1 MGGQIYSK
9 GITTDNV
16 EGCNVA
22 YVQLYADENLT
33 ELASLDRNLT
43 TNDEWEVIANG
54 CFFDRTNFYLGT
66 TKMPIAHGCEGVYKG
81 LDIDWY
87 TNYYPEFDIDAYYES
102 LNITQE
108 NAGYFFVIFTQA
120 MITKNYSAWHGML
133 ADEVHAVNSNA
144 TYDKA
149 NLTIDFFENF
159 TNALGAIEFEN
170 ASRLDLAQSHW
181 QLKQAPSLNP
191 EPNYIFDWVFDP
203 TNTMQ
208 WDVAAPMAESSL
220 SQDRIYNFTGWGY
233 NGTFI
238 ESTEYRIMTWA
249 PGPNTTPLFSEYLLT
264 IVVDRDAD
272 GNLSIV
278 GIADYNV
285 QVTR

>member
-1 MGGQIYSK
+1 
-9 GITTDNV
+9 
-16 EGCNVA
+16 
-22 YVQLYADENLT
+22 
-33 ELASLDRNLT
+33 
-43 TNDEWEVIANG
+43 
-54 CFFDRTNFYLGT
+54 
-66 TKMPIAHGCEGVYKG
+66 
-81 LDIDWY
+81 
-87 TNYYPEFDIDAYYES
+87 
-102 LNITQE
+102 
-108 NAGYFFVIFTQA
+108 
-120 MITKNYSAWHGML
+120 ML

-159 TNALGAIEFEN
+159 TNALGTIELEN

-208 WDVAAPMAESSL
+208 WDVASPMAESAL
-220 SQDRIYNFTGWGY
+220 SQDRIYNSTGWGY
-233 NGTFI
+233 GGTFT
-238 ESTEYRIMTWA
+238 ESTECIIMTWI